1 MKQDIA
7 DRLEILEG
15 QRAEAKQ
22 LRKQARRAHRN
33 YEAESLTAF
42 INFTNRCI
50 QECYRE
56 DAENWLDSLPE
67 QTLNRPGFPGECFI
81 CELRLPDH
89 RF

>member
-22 LRKQARRAHRN
+22 LRKQARRAHRS

-67 QTLNRPGFPGECFI
+67 QTLH
-81 CELRLPDH
+81 ELNGDQ
-89 RF
+89 